1 MPKTITLTTPV
12 RIGKEECFEVVLREA
27 TAGDV
32 IEAQE
37 ESERV
42 VMTPDGPALVSSP
55 TRVGLGVLRRQV
67 VSVGSMSGPADLAW
81 LKRMSVAD
89 LNRLQDEADAMDA
102 QAAVA
107 VAGTLGDRGRADGS
121 GWND

>member
-1 MPKTITLTTPV
+1 MTKTITLTTPIM
-12 RIGKEECFEVVLREA
+12 IGQEECSEVVLREA

-55 TRVGLGVLRRQV
+55 TLVGLGVLRRQV
-67 VSVGSMSGPADLAW
+67 VSIGSKAGPADTAW
-81 LKRMSVAD
+81 LKRLTVTD
-89 LNRLQDEADAMDA
+89 LGRLQAEADAMDA
-102 QAAVA
+102 LATASVGKDLA
-107 VAGTLGDRGRADGS
+107 DRGRADGS
-121 GWND
+121 GGND